1 MRPVQGFVK
10 LAIQH
15 GAVIATGYCFGN
27 TSILRVHTDPFGV
40 LKWLSRTLRVSLV
53 MISAIL
59 NLRRVIIYRSVG
71 SSPNR
76 PSWRPN
82 QSAPRPK
89 WHRESRSTPSFS
101 TG

>member
-53 MISAIL
+53 MISGRWGLPIPYRVPVAI
-59 NLRRVIIYRSVG
+59 VMGEPIITVKNANPSQEVHMNRAGCFFSLLSV
-71 SSPNR
+71 
-76 PSWRPN
+76 
-82 QSAPRPK
+82 
-89 WHRESRSTPSFS
+89 
-101 TG
+101 